1 MTLFFL
7 IYTPLTGYRKEDA
20 TGDSLV
26 TELKKIM
33 FQTSVEDL
41 ELCTPI
47 LALIFYKVS
56 NPLRSS
62 VAGWTD
68 PAIPN

>member
-1 MTLFFL
+1 VLQE
-7 IYTPLTGYRKEDA
+7 I
-20 TGDSLV
+20 SLV